1 MINNDIVEINVGET
15 IKKILLV
22 NDHTTVKIDGNV
34 AYDMWDT
41 KDMIF
46 CFENHELCFAKQDC
60 WFSQEI
66 EIYKGHD
73 LLAKTGDGNDIL
85 DDFDEN
91 ETKKAFVERTIV
103 EIK

>member
-1 MINNDIVEINVGET
+1 MTAAVSWEKRLAEEKNIP
-15 IKKILLV
+15 
-22 NDHTTVKIDGNV
+22 
-34 AYDMWDT
+34 ADT
-41 KDMIF
+41 KAMIF

-73 LLAKTGDGNDIL
+73 LLAKIGDGNDIL
-85 DDFDEN
+85 DDFDED